1 MMDEE
6 ARQRVLMSALTTE
19 HLVLQ
24 TAASSLNIEASARS
38 SLYMLA
44 LSSCLVAI
52 GFTSRSPDVFIPLV
66 ASVLPAVFLLGIF
79 TVVRLVD
86 ASLEYMQH
94 LKSIAR
100 IRNYYRTIS
109 PEAAAYFAADSGRW
123 PETKS
128 IPTLRLGPLFAYLST
143 IASMIA
149 FVNNVVAGAGITI
162 LASNLLDRDRAW
174 LAPPIGI
181 ISVVLLTI
189 TFLIYQRWRF
199 IIFGV
204 NARNDKGRHST

>member
-52 GFTSRSPDVFIPLV
+52 GFTSQSPDVFIPLV

-109 PEAAAYFAADSGRW
+109 PEAAVYFAADNGRW

-128 IPTLRLGPLFAYLST
+128 IPTLRLGALFAYLST

-181 ISVVLLTI
+181 ISVVLLSI
-189 TFLIYQRWRF
+189 AFLIYQRWRF
-199 IIFGV
+199 NIFGV
-204 NARNDKGRHST
+204 NARNDKRRHST

>member
-52 GFTSRSPDVFIPLV
+52 GFTSQSPAVFIPLV

-143 IASMIA
+143 ISSMIA

-189 TFLIYQRWRF
+189 AFLIYQHWRF
-199 IIFGV
+199 SIFGV
-204 NARNDKGRHST
+204 NARNDKRGHST